1 MKMQFEL
8 DRLKRFI
15 PVVVPLAVLAVGY
28 FGLVQPRFAR
38 ARAAAADVRAL
49 EPRLAQA
56 RVMAQAAPV
65 DPRKPGSPDVELR
78 VPTVDR
84 IPDLLERLAR
94 LGMTRTDAGEIRNLL
109 IETGDRLLLST
120 PTADARPSV
129 AGTVEL
135 PDPRFA
141 LFGAALAYT
150 PVTVSFEASYA
161 RLGRFLW
168 DLRELPTTIE
178 IRSLA
183 ITRPGADGFVQ
194 VTLVVFA
201 YQRVDKTGDSR
212 RSTVVSQQS
221 SVASPTAVMP

>member
-1 MKMQFEL
+1 MKMQLEL
-8 DRLKRFI
+8 DRLKRFV

-65 DPRKPGSPDVELR
+65 DPRKPGGPDVELR

-129 AGTVEL
+129 AGAAEL

-201 YQRVDKTGDSR
+201 YQRVDKTVDSR

-221 SVASPTAVMP
+221 SVASPTTVMP